1 MWLVRFSRT
10 LGGAAL
16 PLALAV
22 AGHDAGAAQ
31 ARIGALHDATLYEDP
46 AGALG
51 NGAGEY
57 LFAGRTGAGAIRR
70 TLLAFDVAAN
80 VPAGTT
86 IDRVELQLDMS
97 RSVATGGG
105 EVSVHRVLRPWG
117 EGAAN
122 APGEE
127 GGGALAQPGDA
138 TWLHAVSPGELWST
152 PGGDFVATASASR
165 SVGGI
170 GSYQWTGNGLV
181 ADVQSWLDDPSGNF
195 GWVLLGD
202 ETAVPSTKRFNS
214 AENLVEATRPLL
226 VVEYTAV
233 PLPPALAL
241 MAGGLLV
248 LTGRA
253 RRRHLSPGPHGPA
266 RPTQH
271 PHHGRPSVA
280 RTIDSEVTP

>member
-1 MWLVRFSRT
+1 MWLVRLSRT

-16 PLALAV
+16 PLALAI

-31 ARIGALHDATLYEDP
+31 ARIGALQDTTLYEDP

-70 TLLAFDVAAN
+70 TLLAFDVAAQ
-80 VPAGTT
+80 VPAGAT

-105 EVSVHRVLRPWG
+105 EVSVHRVSRIWG
-117 EGAAN
+117 EGPSN

-165 SVGGI
+165 SVSGI
-170 GSYQWTGNGLV
+170 GTYQWGGNGLV

-202 ETAVPSTKRFNS
+202 ETAVPSAKRFNS
-214 AENLVEATRPLL
+214 AENLDEATRPLL
-226 VVEYTAV
+226 IVDFTAV
-233 PLPPALAL
+233 PIPPALAL

-248 LTGRA
+248 LTGRVRRPRRAPATQGA
-253 RRRHLSPGPHGPA
+253 RPASAAPA
-266 RPTQH
+266 R
-271 PHHGRPSVA
+271 
-280 RTIDSEVTP
+280 

>member
-16 PLALAV
+16 PLALAI

-105 EVSVHRVLRPWG
+105 EVSVHRVLRIWG
-117 EGAAN
+117 EGTSN
-122 APGEE
+122 APSNGFGADE
-127 GGGALAQPGDA
+127 GRGTPAQPGDA

-165 SVGGI
+165 SVSGI
-170 GSYQWTGNGLV
+170 GTYQWGGNGLV

-202 ETAVPSTKRFNS
+202 ETARPSAKRFNS
-214 AENLVEATRPLL
+214 AENLDEATRPLL
-226 VVEYTAV
+226 IVDFTAV
-233 PLPPALAL
+233 PIPPALAL

-248 LTGRA
+248 LTGRVRRPRRAPATQGA
-253 RRRHLSPGPHGPA
+253 RPASAAPA
-266 RPTQH
+266 R
-271 PHHGRPSVA
+271 
-280 RTIDSEVTP
+280 